1 MISEGEKGVGERH
14 VTRPRPGRVSCR
26 WIHCPELLA
35 VESAPARLLR
45 ASWGRPAGGQGTA
58 RDCSHG
64 GAGAELVF
72 IHPTPW
78 CATVHAPGRGF
89 DRLNHL
95 GP

>member
-14 VTRPRPGRVSCR
+14 VTRPRARPCLVPMDPLSGAAS
-26 WIHCPELLA
+26 

-72 IHPTPW
+72 IHPTPG
-78 CATVHAPGRGF
+78 CATVHAPARGF